1 MARAGNRCTMFVTV
15 GTTLFDAL
23 IAAATTEEALNWMAS
38 HGYTHLILQY
48 GKGTP
53 PVLPE
58 KDKLPDTLLVESYA
72 FKSSLAPD
80 MEQADLILSHA
91 GAGTVTEAL
100 RLGKRMVVVINTI
113 LMHNHQTELA
123 NAMGSQSRQHLFVVQ
138 EPEQLAHMETWN
150 AFQEFVPVP
159 NPAGD
164 DYHFPR
170 LLDSFMGIQD
180 SKES

>member
-1 MARAGNRCTMFVTV
+1 MARTGSDRTIFVTV
-15 GTTLFDAL
+15 GTTLFEAL
-23 IAAATTEEALNWMAS
+23 IAAATTEEALAWMAS
-38 HGYTHLILQY
+38 HGYTHLVIQY
-48 GKGTP
+48 GKGAP

-58 KDKLPDTLLVESYA
+58 KHKLPLLVESYA

-123 NAMGSQSRQHLFVVQ
+123 NAMGSRKHLFVVH
-138 EPEQLAHMETWN
+138 EPGQLANMETWN

-164 DYHFPR
+164 EYHFPR
-170 LLDSFMGIQD
+170 LLDSFMGIQA

>member
-1 MARAGNRCTMFVTV
+1 MARTSGDRTIFVTV
-15 GTTLFDAL
+15 GTTLFEAL
-23 IAAATTEEALNWMAS
+23 IAAVTTEEALAWMAS
-38 HGYTHLILQY
+38 HGYTHLVVQY
-48 GKGTP
+48 GKGAP

-58 KDKLPDTLLVESYA
+58 KLPLLVESYA

-123 NAMGSQSRQHLFVVQ
+123 NAMGQRNHLFVVH
-138 EPEQLAHMETWN
+138 EPEQLADMEMWN
-150 AFQEFVPVP
+150 AFQKFVPVP

-164 DYHFPR
+164 EYHFPR

>member
-1 MARAGNRCTMFVTV
+1 MARTGNRTIFVTV
-15 GTTLFDAL
+15 GTTLFEAL
-23 IAAATTEEALNWMAS
+23 IAATTTEEALTWMAS
-38 HGYTHLILQY
+38 HGYTHLVIQY
-48 GKGTP
+48 GKGAP
-53 PVLPE
+53 PVLPV
-58 KDKLPDTLLVESYA
+58 LPPLEVESYA
-72 FKSSLAPD
+72 FKASLAPD
-80 MEQADLILSHA
+80 MEQADLIISHA

-123 NAMGSQSRQHLFVVQ
+123 NAMGQRKHLFVVHD
-138 EPEQLAHMETWN
+138 PGQLANIETWN

-164 DYHFPR
+164 EYHFPR
-170 LLDSFMGIQD
+170 LLDSFMGIQN

>member
-1 MARAGNRCTMFVTV
+1 MARTGDRCTIFVTV
-15 GTTLFDAL
+15 GTTLFEAL
-23 IAAATTEEALNWMAS
+23 IAAATTEEALNWMAL
-38 HGYTHLILQY
+38 HGYTHLIIQY
-48 GKGTP
+48 GKGAA

-58 KDKLPDTLLVESYA
+58 KDKLPDTLHVESYA
-72 FKSSLAPD
+72 FKASLAPD

-123 NAMGSQSRQHLFVVQ
+123 NAMGSREHLFVVQ
-138 EPEQLAHMETWN
+138 EPGQLANMETWN

-164 DYHFPR
+164 EFHFPR
-170 LLDSFMGIQD
+170 MLDSFMGIQD

>member
-1 MARAGNRCTMFVTV
+1 MARTGNHCTIFVTV
-15 GTTLFDAL
+15 GTTLFEAL

-38 HGYTHLILQY
+38 HGYTHLIIQY
-48 GKGTP
+48 GKGAP
-53 PVLPE
+53 PMLPE
-58 KDKLPDTLLVESYA
+58 KHKLPDTLHVESYA
-72 FKSSLAPD
+72 FKASLAPD

-91 GAGTVTEAL
+91 GAGTVAEAL

-123 NAMGSQSRQHLFVVQ
+123 NAMGSRKHLFVVQ
-138 EPEQLAHMETWN
+138 EPGQLAHMDTWN
-150 AFQEFVPVP
+150 AFQKFVPVP

-164 DYHFPR
+164 EYHFPR